1 MKRVF
6 LMFFLVALLFA
17 CGGKKDISMS
27 VPQKMDEK
35 QALAVLERFMSKQFN
50 EKGYHY
56 YKTIPNTK
64 QGRIVFSWK
73 NDDLNK
79 YYIRYFIVSGKD
91 RYVELLDKGDSYQV
105 SVKKASVEAN
115 CYGYTHKLP
124 NVFERDMRINFEVFS
139 QNDCKSS
146 IRFVIRDRKE
156 AEEVAAALTTLLAAT
171 SIDEEADVVEEKP
184 TTKPIKEPKEQ
195 KDNKCSVDKILKM
208 KEIGLTNEEI
218 KKICE

>member
-1 MKRVF
+1 MKKIF
-6 LMFFLVALLFA
+6 LILTITTLLFA
-17 CGGKKDISMS
+17 CGGKKDLTLSI
-27 VPQKMDEK
+27 PQKMDEK
-35 QALAVLERFMSKQFN
+35 QALSVLEKFMAKQFD
-50 EKGYHY
+50 EKGYSY

-73 NDDLNK
+73 NENLNK
-79 YYIRYFIVSGKD
+79 YFIRYFIVSGKE
-91 RYVELLDKGDSYQV
+91 RYVELIDKGDSYQV
-105 SVKKASVEAN
+105 SMKKATLIAN

-139 QNDCKSS
+139 QNDCKSA
-146 IRFVIRDRKE
+146 IRFVIKDRKE

-171 SIDEEADVVEEKP
+171 SIDEEADLVEEKP

-208 KEIGLTNEEI
+208 KEIGLTKEEI